1 LISTRNLRRYYQQTT
16 INYYQPLQEFQQAVE
31 MGAEESKPE
40 DLEDDAAEDEERTY
54 DLVLLL
60 YVKNNFR

>member
-1 LISTRNLRRYYQQTT
+1 
-16 INYYQPLQEFQQAVE
+16 LQEFQQAVE